1 MHLLVR
7 TSVTGRSPGSEDRV
21 APTELTIAAIIETR
35 ARGWRAPRPEP
46 ELQAVRC
53 IVDAV
58 PSQEVAVFML
68 ANLPSVP
75 ARVLEVGA
83 GDGELARLLTAAGY
97 DVVAIDPG
105 ASTDNV
111 VPIGLVEL
119 EEPDGSFDAAV
130 AVVSLHHVDPLDD
143 SCNRLADVLRP
154 GATLLVDE
162 FDVERY
168 DERAAEWWL
177 EQRRARSGRGA
188 LVACGWFRH
197 GASPVCGLVPKTCP
211 VAVG

>member
-1 MHLLVR
+1 
-7 TSVTGRSPGSEDRV
+7 
-21 APTELTIAAIIETR
+21 
-35 ARGWRAPRPEP
+35 
-46 ELQAVRC
+46 
-53 IVDAV
+53 
-58 PSQEVAVFML
+58 ML

-105 ASTDNV
+105 ASTDHV
-111 VPIGLVEL
+111 VPIGLLEL

-130 AVVSLHHVDPLDD
+130 AVVSLHHVDPLDA

-162 FDVERY
+162 FDVERF

-177 EQRRARSGRGA
+177 EQRRARGAVEEHSAQEQIAELRAEIHPLSLVQATLEAHFDAGPPLRGSYLYRWDLDEA
-188 LVACGWFRH
+188 LR
-197 GASPVCGLVPKTCP
+197 PKEDELIVEGVLP
-211 VAVG
+211 AVGARLIGRRRAN